1 MSQWHVISLEALAI
15 PAEGWRPDGW
25 RTAGE
30 ALWPER
36 WDVEKM
42 EAIRKADPRVWMTNY
57 QCRPVAAGSF
67 WFAPDEIHTYEKVD
81 ATTLN
86 VYMLVDPALRK
97 DKRADPTVI
106 GVLGLGADHNVYWLE
121 VFRERVDPN
130 ERTDVI
136 FRMHR
141 KWAPIAVGYEEYGLS
156 SDVVTLRARMEHDQ
170 YRFNI
175 VELGRAG
182 EWHMVSKEDRI
193 RTLQPLGRDGRLWV
207 PNVEKCDPRQAELI
221 KYFIE
226 REWSLY
232 CGSKSTQY
240 DDVLDMLSR
249 INDPGLRAVYPVLV
263 DYEQPNLH
271 WAGASYLSA

>member
-1 MSQWHVISLEALAI
+1 MSEWQVISLEALALA
-15 PAEGWRPDGW
+15 AEGWKPDGW
-25 RTAGE
+25 RKEGD

-36 WDVEKM
+36 WDAAKL

-67 WFAPDEIHTYEKVD
+67 WFNPADIHFYEKVKPEE
-81 ATTLN
+81 LN
-86 VYMLVDPALRK
+86 IYMLVDPALRK
-97 DKRADPTVI
+97 DKRADPTCIGVI
-106 GVLGLGADHNVYWLE
+106 GLGTDRNVYVLE
-121 VFRERVDPN
+121 LFRERVDPN

-141 KWAPIAVGYEEYGLS
+141 RWVPLAVGYEEYGLS
-156 SDVVTLRARMEHDQ
+156 SDVVTLRNRMEREQ
-170 YRFNI
+170 YRFNL

-193 RTLQPLGRDGRLWV
+193 RTLQPLASDGRLWMHH
-207 PNVEKCDPRQAELI
+207 PEKADVRQAELI
-221 KYFIE
+221 RYFIE
-226 REWSLY
+226 REWGLY

-249 INDPGLRAVYPVLV
+249 INDPGLRAVYPVKV
-263 DYEQPNLH
+263 DYEQPDLR
-271 WAGASYLSA
+271 WSSTSWLSA